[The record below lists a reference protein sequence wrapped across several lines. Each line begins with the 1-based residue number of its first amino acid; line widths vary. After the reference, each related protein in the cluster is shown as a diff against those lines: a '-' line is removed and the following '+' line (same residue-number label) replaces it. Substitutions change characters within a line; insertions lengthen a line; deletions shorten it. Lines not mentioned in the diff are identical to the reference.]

1 MTDLF
6 ASFDWH
12 LILSA
17 KVFLIPFILGVIFLV
32 EKKWGTVLGGALSG
46 LPLVSGTLM
55 CFSVFHQ
62 TVNDYTL
69 SLYGAIEGIVALSLM
84 VFAYSKMTY
93 AITGGSDMQL
103 SGKERGSILLKS
115 LLIYLVISAIFSA
128 LQSKLN
134 ELISSNVAVPLV
146 FIAVCGV
153 LNFFLYKNLPKI
165 RPDENKVNFKFKN
178 SIYMMLIGTVTFS
191 IFSSIK
197 TFGPAASL
205 IGLISTA
212 PFYLSIVI
220 FMTHKLSTDYDLLHL
235 NEGILMGF
243 FGYLLFFSTFLVG
256 LTILHLAPEV
266 VVPAAVILTIGSYL
280 VYAFKFSTN
289 NKAEVTK
296 MSKQSLA
303 PMLPTEENLS
313 DISLNSLQEKLLS
326 GQVNEEPV
334 EKTA

>member
-1 MTDLF
+1 MNDLF

-12 LILSA
+12 LIISA
-17 KVFLIPFILGVIFLV
+17 KVFLIPIILGVIFLV

-62 TVNDYTL
+62 TPEDYTQ
-69 SLYGAIEGIVALSLM
+69 SLYGAIEGIVALSFM

-103 SGKERGSILLKS
+103 SGKERASILVKS
-115 LLIYLVISAIFSA
+115 LLIYLVISGIFSGI
-128 LQSKLN
+128 QGKLN
-134 ELISSNVAVPLV
+134 ALIASNVAVPLI
-146 FIAVCGV
+146 FIAACGA
-153 LNFFLYKNLPKI
+153 LNYFLYKNLPTI

-178 SIYMMLIGTVTFS
+178 SIYMMLIGTITFS

-197 TFGPAASL
+197 TYGPAAAF

-235 NEGILMGF
+235 NQGILMGF

-256 LTILHLAPEV
+256 LTMLHLDPQIV
-266 VVPAAVILTIGSYL
+266 VGAAIVLTIGSYL
-280 VYAFKFSTN
+280 IYAIKFNTK
-289 NKAEVTK
+289 NKAEVTR
-296 MSKQSLA
+296 MSKESLS
-303 PMLPTEENLS
+303 PMLPTEENLA
-313 DISLNSLQEKLLS
+313 DVSLNSLQQKLLS
-326 GQVNEEPV
+326 GHTDEGSVQ
-334 EKTA
+334 KTA